1 MYKRQLLTTAKVS
14 PWGVLAA
21 AAMTLVALAVSW
33 RLDLGLV
40 RSISL
45 SSIRSVLQLLLA
57 GVLLV
62 PALRSGAHLMWSW
75 LWCFAML
82 IFATGLVRRRTTDL
96 GEHRP
101 SYLLCALAVTAPVAS
116 GLAVV
121 FCFDVLPLQPSTLVP
136 MAGIVLGNTL
146 PATSAGAVRFVELV
160 RDERGQIEAM
170 LALGFKARTAIRP
183 QITKAVKIA
192 LVPPIERMRMI
203 GLVLLPG
210 TMTGM
215 LLAGVDPLEAVM
227 TQMVV
232 SFLILGGVTLTVTTV
247 VFGCSLSAIDRGKL
261 VLVNEGKAN

>member
-1 MYKRQLLTTAKVS
+1 MLDNLVTAASVS

-21 AAMTLVALAVSW
+21 AAMIVIALAVSW
-33 RLDLGLV
+33 KLDLGLA
-40 RSISL
+40 RSIFLGST
-45 SSIRSVLQLLLA
+45 RSVLQLLAA

-62 PALRSGAHLMWSW
+62 PALRSGAHLIWSW

-82 IFATGLVRRRTTDL
+82 VFATGLVRRRTAEL
-96 GEHRP
+96 GEARP
-101 SYLLCALAVTAPVAS
+101 SYFLSALAVTVPMSS

-121 FCFDVLPLQPSTLVP
+121 FGFSVLPLQPSTLVP

-146 PATSAGAVRFVELV
+146 PATATGAIRFVELV

-170 LALGFKARTAIRP
+170 LALGFKSRASIRP

-192 LVPPIERMRMI
+192 LVTPIERMRMI

-215 LLAGVDPLEAVM
+215 LLAGVDPLVAVM
-227 TQMVV
+227 TQMIV

-247 VFGCSLSAIDRGKL
+247 VLGCSLSAIDHGKL
-261 VLVNEGKAN
+261 VWVNSGQTS